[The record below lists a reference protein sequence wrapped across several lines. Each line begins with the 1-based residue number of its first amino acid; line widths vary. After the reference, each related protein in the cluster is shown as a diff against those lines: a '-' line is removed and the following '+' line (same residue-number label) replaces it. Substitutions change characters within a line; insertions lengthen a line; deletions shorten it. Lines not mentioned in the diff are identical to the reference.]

1 MDFQSLVEIAP
12 WTFIAQ
18 ICNLLIQAA
27 LFKKFLFNP
36 VKKIIQERQAQVNK
50 IYDSAAEAEQSA
62 KADKETYEKLLAD
75 AKGEAAEL
83 VRTATATAQQRGDE
97 IIRQARQEAGA
108 MKEKAQADIEQER
121 KKALNEAKD
130 EISGIAMEIATQVV
144 GKEIRAQDHQA
155 LVEEFIEKIGEDA

>member
-1 MDFQSLVEIAP
+1 MNFQSLVEIAP

-36 VKKIIQERQAQVNK
+36 VKKIIRERQEQVNR

-62 KADKETYEKLLAD
+62 QKREKSSEAMLTS

-83 VRTATATAQQRGDE
+83 VRNAAVTAQQRGDE
-97 IIRQARQEAGA
+97 IVRQAHQEAA
-108 MKEKAQADIEQER
+108 FLKEKAASDIAQEK
-121 KKALNEAKD
+121 KKALNEVKD
-130 EISGIAMEIATQVV
+130 EISGIAMEIATKVV
-144 GKEIRAQDHQA
+144 GKEINAGDHQA
-155 LVEEFIEKIGEDA
+155 LVEAFIEKIGEDA